1 MPQGVVAGPEDRAFN
16 TVSSAQSQA
25 EFNRVAGEL
34 ENLLTLRDQQV
45 KAAMEHYEATDVSE
59 EYRAKEIRWNTK
71 AQEVRDI
78 IKLLRQSLSQ
88 NDETAVTAI
97 RQAGNAVASI
107 A

>member
-1 MPQGVVAGPEDRAFN
+1 MPQGVVAGPGDRAFN
-16 TVSSAQSQA
+16 TISSGESQS
-25 EFNRVAGEL
+25 EFNRVAGLL
-34 ENLLTLRDQQV
+34 ESLLNLRDQQV

-78 IKLLRQSLSQ
+78 IKLLRQSLQQ
-88 NDETAVTAI
+88 NDETALTAL

-107 A
+107 

>member
-1 MPQGVVAGPEDRAFN
+1 MPQGVVAGPGDRAFN
-16 TVSSAQSQA
+16 TVSSADSQA
-25 EFNRVAGEL
+25 EFNKVAGEL
-34 ENLLTLRDQQV
+34 EALLTLRDQQV

-59 EYRAKEIRWNTK
+59 EYRSKEIRWNTK

-78 IKLLRQSLSQ
+78 VKLLRQSLAQ

-107 A
+107 I